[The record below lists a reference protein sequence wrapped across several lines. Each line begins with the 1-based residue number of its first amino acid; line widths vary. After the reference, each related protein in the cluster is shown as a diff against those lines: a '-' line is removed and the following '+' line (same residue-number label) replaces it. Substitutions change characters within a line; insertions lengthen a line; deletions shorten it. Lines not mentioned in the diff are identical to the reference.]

1 MTPNSYIAERARYLK
16 LAALTVSE
24 GMQSGSFR
32 SCFRGQGMDFD
43 GVREYER
50 GDDIRAIDRNVTARS
65 GRPFVKLY
73 REERELTVFLVVDLS
88 LSMDSG
94 PGAVTRREKA
104 LEIAALIAFAA
115 EYGANPVGAVAFDG
129 VTGTAIRPRQG
140 RDQVLSILTSLDH
153 RKPAALGTA
162 LGSAIAGASR
172 ALRSRSL
179 VAVISDFRA
188 TGYEKALGILAR
200 RHDAL
205 AIRVVS
211 PVDQTLPNAGYVP
224 FVDPETGLRASFATG
239 SAGFREQ
246 WERESQE
253 SVDRWRH
260 LCVRRGVSPL
270 VISTEDD
277 AARNLSLFFST
288 YRPGSSNAHVYQGG
302 SQ

>member
-1 MTPNSYIAERARYLK
+1 MSHSYIAERARYLK
-16 LAALTVSE
+16 LAALSVSE

-32 SCFRGQGMDFD
+32 SLFRGQGMDFD

-50 GDDIRAIDRNVTARS
+50 GDDIRSIDRNVTARS
-65 GRPFVKLY
+65 GKPFVKLY

-88 LSMDSG
+88 LSMESG
-94 PGAVTRREKA
+94 SLSVTRREKA
-104 LEIAALIAFAA
+104 LETAALIAFAA
-115 EYGANPVGAVAFDG
+115 EYSANPVGAVAFDG
-129 VTGTAIRPRQG
+129 ATGTVFRPRQG
-140 RDQVLSILTSLDH
+140 RDQVLTILSSLDQKRH
-153 RKPAALGTA
+153 AVAGTA

-172 ALRSRSL
+172 VLRSRSL

-205 AIRVVS
+205 AIRIAS
-211 PVDQTLPNAGYVP
+211 PVDFALPDAGYVP

-239 SAGFREQ
+239 QAGFREQ

-253 SVDRWRH
+253 SIDRWRH
-260 LCVRRGVSPL
+260 VCARRGVSPL

-277 AARNLSLFFST
+277 AARNLALFFST
-288 YRPGSSNAHVYQGG
+288 YRAGANHARSYQGG
-302 SQ
+302 IQ